1 MRLLSIFLLVIFIF
15 SGTAIAY
22 PQDQLKQCISSAKQ
36 NPNIKGASESSIE
49 NYCDCA
55 LNLIVDQ
62 GKDRRDSGYKC
73 ASDAFG

>member
-1 MRLLSIFLLVIFIF
+1 MRRLSLFLLVIFIF

-22 PQDQLKQCISSAKQ
+22 PQDQLKQCIFSAKQ
-36 NPNIKGASESSIE
+36 NPNIQGASDSSIE
-49 NYCDCA
+49 SYCDCA
-55 LNLIVDQ
+55 LNLIVDE